1 MGHSTKMGYETLI
14 NSGNNRSKGM
24 LLNKFANNKERY
36 VSASFLH
43 KLEFV
48 FNKNQSD
55 GCRSQQYLK
64 KRQKLVELYSWHR
77 KIYANEKTVLL

>member
-1 MGHSTKMGYETLI
+1 MKIVVITEVRKCCLANLQTI
-14 NSGNNRSKGM
+14 RSVM
-24 LLNKFANNKERY
+24 S
-36 VSASFLH
+36 VPVFLH

-77 KIYANEKTVLL
+77 KIYANEKTLLL